1 MSEKWIDKATEIRKG
16 EELDIPA
23 LEAYLLENLA
33 QGSGKLA
40 IDQFPGG
47 ASNLTYLIRL
57 GEQQLVLRRPPFGSK
72 VKSAH
77 DMGREYKVLS
87 ALSKSY
93 SKAPKPL
100 VYTEDPAIIGAPF
113 YVMEKI
119 EGVIIRNSMGKAK
132 DLDKDTI
139 RGIAE
144 GLIGTF
150 AELHAVDYQ
159 AIGLGQ
165 LGRPQGYTERQIT
178 GWTKRYR
185 NAKTDEV
192 PEAEIVFKWLHENM
206 PDSDAASLIHND
218 YKHDNVILNAND
230 LTQVNGILDW
240 EMSTIGDPLMDLG
253 TTLAYWYN
261 PGDPEF
267 MQIYPSALPGNPT
280 RSELVQLYAEKSG
293 RDVGQVVFY
302 FAYGLFKLAG
312 VIQQI
317 YYRYHHGHTQDK
329 RFAQMNVFAANLFK
343 LAARVIEKKRIDDL
357 Y

>member
-1 MSEKWIDKATEIRKG
+1 MAKEWLDKATGIRKG
-16 EELDIPA
+16 EELDVKS
-23 LEAYLLENLA
+23 LEAFLLEELPET
-33 QGSGKLA
+33 SGPLS

-57 GEQQLVLRRPPFGSK
+57 GDQQLVLRRPPFGSK

-77 DMGREYKVLS
+77 DMGREYKVLH

-93 SKAPKPL
+93 KKAPKPL
-100 VYTEDPAIIGAPF
+100 VYTENIEVIGAPF
-113 YVMEKI
+113 YVMERI
-119 EGVIIRNSMGKAK
+119 EGVIIRNSMGMAK
-132 DLDKDTI
+132 DLPQETI
-139 RGIAE
+139 RKIAV
-144 GLIGTF
+144 GLIETF

-159 AIGLGQ
+159 AIGLGE
-165 LGRPQGYTERQIT
+165 LGRPAGYTERQIT

-185 NAKTDEV
+185 NAKTEEV
-192 PEAEIVFKWLHENM
+192 AEAESVFKWLAENM
-206 PDSDAASLIHND
+206 PKSEHTSLIHND
-218 YKHDNVILNAND
+218 YKHDNVILDAHD
-230 LTQVNGILDW
+230 LSQVNGILDW
-240 EMSTIGDPLMDLG
+240 EMSTLGDPLMDLG

-267 MQIYPSALPGNPT
+267 MKIYPSALPGNPT

-317 YYRYHHGHTQDK
+317 YYRYHHGHTQDQ
-329 RFAQMNVFAANLFK
+329 RFAQMNVFAANLLK

-357 Y
+357 F